1 MLSGILGRYSINDPY
16 VGLGL
21 GLTIAGACLAPI
33 FYFIVDSVALTAVA
47 ISSVMLGLVCVALA
61 NTRPAISPEASQ
73 MMLEAGM
80 ENIAALL
87 EELGLSGKAI
97 YLPSSLRDGRSQA
110 LVPIRQDYSSIKFE
124 DKIPGRLI
132 VRHGKDPQDVGIAVA
147 TPGSICLDGL
157 EVKPGPTSTEI
168 ESALSTILVG
178 MLDIAGS
185 VSVIANGNKV
195 KVEVAKPK
203 LGYEN
208 VWFFRSL
215 GSPLASIAAT
225 AVCEAFD
232 KPVVVARDEYQKGKA
247 VIELEVLS

>member
-1 MLSGILGRYSINDPY
+1 MKDPY
-16 VGLGL
+16 IGLGL

-33 FYFIVDSVALTAVA
+33 FYFVVDSVPFTAIA
-47 ISSVMLGLVCVALA
+47 ISSIMLGLVCVAIA

-124 DKIPGRLI
+124 DRIPGRLI
-132 VRHGKDPQDVGIAVA
+132 VRHGKDPQDVGIAVV
-147 TPGSICLDGL
+147 TPGSICLDSL
-157 EVKPGPTSTEI
+157 DIKPGPTSTEL

-178 MLDIAGS
+178 MLDIAAS
-185 VSVIANGNKV
+185 VTVITNENKV

-208 VWFFRSL
+208 IWFFRSL

-225 AVCEAFD
+225 VVSEAFD
-232 KPVVVARDEYQKGKA
+232 RPVVISQDEYKKGKA
-247 VIELEVLS
+247 EIELEVLS